1 MADGTTLT
9 IKRTIAVRAVVTPAW
24 KEEAERELSNAIS
37 TTDQQLAQLEQEGQQ
52 VIDEVRRQ
60 SANPLDPRVQ
70 EQVAQ
75 VQQQVAAKRAELEEQ
90 KRNLLQQQAQV
101 REVEMEQIV
110 EQGQIES
117 FCDLSVGDNLV
128 SKMQVAAKRAELEE
142 QKRNLLQ
149 QQSQVREVEMEQ
161 IVDQGQLE
169 SFFDIKVGDNL
180 VSKMQVAVVVRD
192 GVVQSI
198 EQG

>member
-1 MADGTTLT
+1 MSDGTTLS
-9 IKRTIAVRAVVTPAW
+9 IKRSITIRAVVTSAW
-24 KEEAERELSNAIS
+24 KEEAERELSAGIA

-52 VIDEVRRQ
+52 VVDDVRRQ

-101 REVEMEQIV
+101 RE
-110 EQGQIES
+110 
-117 FCDLSVGDNLV
+117 L
-128 SKMQVAAKRAELEE
+128 
-142 QKRNLLQ
+142 
-149 QQSQVREVEMEQ
+149 EMEQ

-169 SFFDIKVGDNL
+169 SFCDIEVGDNL

-192 GVVQSI
+192 GVIESI